1 MAFEKKYDTPE
12 VFSNPACVHLRNKA
26 MCVTGQMESAVPKDE
41 EGSQYCWCNITQ
53 HILGPDQ
60 QDVNRRD
67 CTCDRGCYCNV
78 R

>member
-1 MAFEKKYDTPE
+1 MAFEKNYDTPE
-12 VFSNPACVHLRNKA
+12 VISNPACVHLRNKA

-60 QDVNRRD
+60 QHLIHASQNANEQD
-67 CTCDRGCYCNV
+67 NV
-78 R
+78 H